1 MADVE
6 LKSIQ
11 RAIEE
16 SLERRTGSGAREI
29 EVTVEDGTVT
39 LTGPIR
45 SWAHRDSILEI
56 VRSTPGVQQ
65 IKDHLYLR
73 GFRFEW

>member
-11 RAIEE
+11 TAIQD
-16 SLERRTGSGAREI
+16 SLEGRTGAGAKEI

-45 SWAHRDSILEI
+45 SWAHKDLILEI
-56 VRSTPGVQQ
+56 VRSTPGVQR
-65 IKDHLYLR
+65 IRDHLYLR
-73 GFRFEW
+73 GYRFSW

>member
-1 MADVE
+1 MAHVE

-11 RAIEE
+11 MAIED
-16 SLERRTGSGAREI
+16 SLERRTGAGAKEI

-45 SWAHRDSILEI
+45 SWAHKDSILEI
-56 VRSTPGVQQ
+56 VRSTPGVQR

-73 GFRFEW
+73 GFRVEW